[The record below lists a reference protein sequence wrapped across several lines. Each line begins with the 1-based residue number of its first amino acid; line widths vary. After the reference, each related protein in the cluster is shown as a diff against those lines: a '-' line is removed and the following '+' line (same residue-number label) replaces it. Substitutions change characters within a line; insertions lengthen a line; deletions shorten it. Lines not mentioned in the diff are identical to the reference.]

1 MARVAPPGGGGRPP
15 ARGGYRIPST
25 GPVTPREVYELLI
38 QKGLST
44 PQAVGVLANMWAE
57 SHIDPESDG
66 IDSNGYR
73 SVGLINWN
81 TKGYTNAGQ
90 LVTGNPQRDVRA
102 QIDYLF
108 TSTSGLSAGLQGATA
123 TDVAGNFADHVEVCQ
138 GCATGDTTTPNG
150 WGARRGYASMVQGWV
165 NTGRWPKSSGSA
177 AGGPAGPGGGP
188 GGQGG
193 SCLLSLPLV
202 GCVLSTSSA
211 RGLIGGGMVLAAMP
225 VGLIGAVVIVAL
237 GFRKSGA
244 GPAIARSAEAAGA
257 GVAFIPGL
265 EGAGAAVAA
274 AGSAERRRSQG
285 RQRQEAERKQASET
299 RAQARN
305 DEAQYRRARART
317 TRAGSTQRPPPDL
330 PPF

>member
-1 MARVAPPGGGGRPP
+1 MPTTAAPGGG
-15 ARGGYRIPST
+15 ATTQAGYRIPNI
-25 GPVTPREVYELLI
+25 GPVTPREVYALLI

-44 PQAVGVLANMWAE
+44 AQAVGVLANMWAE

-123 TDVAGNFADHVEVCQ
+123 ADVAGNFADHVEVCQ

-165 NTGRWPKSSGSA
+165 NSGRWPKSSGS

-188 GGQGG
+188 GAKGG
-193 SCLLSLPLV
+193 ACLVRLPLV

-211 RGLIGGGMVLAAMP
+211 RALIGGGMILAALP
-225 VGLIGAVVIVAL
+225 VGLVGAVVIVAL
-237 GFRKSGA
+237 GFRRSGA

-285 RQRQEAERKQASET
+285 RQRQEAERKQASEK
-299 RAQARN
+299 RAQDRN

-317 TRAGSTQRPPPDL
+317 TRPGSTQQPPPDL

>member
-1 MARVAPPGGGGRPP
+1 MPRPAPQSGGKAPP
-15 ARGGYRIPST
+15 GGYRIPST

-44 PQAVGVLANMWAE
+44 AQAVGVLANMWAE

-123 TDVAGNFADHVEVCQ
+123 ADVAGNFADHVEVCQ

-165 NTGRWPKSSGSA
+165 SSGRWPKSAGSA
-177 AGGPAGPGGGP
+177 AGGPSGPGGGP

-193 SCLLSLPLV
+193 ACLLSLPLV

-274 AGSAERRRSQG
+274 AGSAERRRG
-285 RQRQEAERKQASET
+285 QASER

-305 DEAQYRRARART
+305 DEAQYRRAQART
-317 TRAGSTQRPPPDL
+317 SRPSSTQRPPPDL